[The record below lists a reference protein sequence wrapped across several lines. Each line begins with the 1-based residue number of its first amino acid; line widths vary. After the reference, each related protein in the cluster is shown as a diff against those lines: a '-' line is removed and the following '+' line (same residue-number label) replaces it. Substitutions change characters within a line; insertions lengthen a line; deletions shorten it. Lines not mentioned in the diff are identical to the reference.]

1 MLQSAS
7 RWALQISFKTCRFQ
21 LKERKLRPFQ
31 WKQWL
36 MDILYRL
43 HLKARLMPQQNSAG
57 HAVSEAHAEA
67 AVCRVTGLHFEPYEQ
82 QLSDST
88 VGVFC
93 SQCDELLEEYD
104 I

>member
-1 MLQSAS
+1 M
-7 RWALQISFKTCRFQ
+7 T
-21 LKERKLRPFQ
+21 
-31 WKQWL
+31 
-36 MDILYRL
+36 
-43 HLKARLMPQQNSAG
+43 G

-93 SQCDELLEEYD
+93 SQCDGLLEEYD